1 MRQGVLKLI
10 VSALFGA
17 AVAVCGDVA
26 IGPVDHS
33 CAVKA
38 RSGDSGCGAY

>member
-1 MRQGVLKLI
+1 MRHGVLTLI

-17 AVAVCGDVA
+17 ALAACGDIAVTA
-26 IGPVDHS
+26 VDHS
-33 CAVKA
+33 CRINA

>member
-10 VSALFGA
+10 VSALFA
-17 AVAVCGDVA
+17 AVLVACGEIA
-26 IGPVDHS
+26 ITPVDHS
-33 CAVKA
+33 CPVNA

>member
-10 VSALFGA
+10 VSAFFGA
-17 AVAVCGDVA
+17 AVAACGDVA
-26 IGPVDHS
+26 ITPVDHS
-33 CAVKA
+33 CPVNA